1 MVERSSKKSARPRL
15 SHHEFVVLLETLR
28 GEFRVFG
35 ESLQIVRGQVDGLR
49 EDVDGL
55 RKDVGDFRQEVGA
68 RFHRVE
74 QDMGVL
80 KQDVAVL
87 KQDVGM
93 LKLDVSLL
101 KDASIETTQELKRL
115 RLSVDKKVDRDEVE
129 AIVERAGR
137 GQA

>member
-1 MVERSSKKSARPRL
+1 L
-15 SHHEFVVLLETLR
+15 SRRELVVVLETLR

-35 ESLQIVRGQVDGLR
+35 ESLQSVRGQVDGLR

-74 QDMGVL
+74 QDIGV
-80 KQDVAVL
+80 
-87 KQDVGM
+87 

-115 RLSVDKKVDRDEVE
+115 RLSVDKKKVDRDEVE

-137 GQA
+137 GQSSTST